1 MFEGT
6 GIPAD
11 IIAGLLT
18 AGTYYLILHRRRS
31 TFWGVDY
38 QRMENRERLYAALD
52 YLCGLVFNALEE
64 RNKTVEIALRMK
76 KEGISDEAIVRCT
89 DLPASVIEQ
98 L

>member
-52 YLCGLVFNALEE
+52 YLCELVFSALKEH
-64 RNKTVEIALRMK
+64 NKTVEIARK
-76 KEGISDEAIVRCT
+76 FKQKGIDTATIAECT
-89 DLPASVIEQ
+89 DLPADVIKQ